1 VIGVDVPVE
10 LVVAA
15 GFDPLPVLADINDR
29 RAEAIL
35 DESQG
40 QPRVRA
46 LLSRLLT
53 DDRPP
58 VRRLL
63 IGSTP
68 SYLAVLYQVLR
79 HLPRFRPDL
88 PRYDVHLVDIQHGRL
103 DASASYNLAKLSEA
117 RSVLEGWSGIAISDD
132 AIEAAIES
140 TQAIRD
146 RAAGIERSRIAGK
159 CSGAEALRYYLSA
172 ARQSGDAE
180 GAPFTSTSQPSEA
193 AVPIVYSGMAAGPDL
208 YESIEKAGF
217 RIVADDQEMG
227 ASLLGQG
234 AAGPGTPLERLARAY
249 AFRFPSPARST
260 IEDRT
265 AALLAMVRR
274 AGAAAV
280 LFNIPAF
287 EHPAAWDQPAIR
299 GALEAAGIACFE
311 LDPRAYERPEL
322 LPGQLAALRTGLGI

>member
-1 VIGVDVPVE
+1 VE

-35 DESQG
+35 DENQG

-46 LLSRLLT
+46 FLSRLLT

-103 DASASYNLAKLSEA
+103 DASASYTLAKLSEL
-117 RSVLEGWSGIAISDD
+117 RSVLEGWSGLAISD
-132 AIEAAIES
+132 AAVEAAIAS
-140 TQAIRD
+140 TQAVRD
-146 RAAGIERSRIAGK
+146 RAAEVERSRIAGT
-159 CSGAEALRYYLSA
+159 CSGAEALRFYLSA
-172 ARQSGDAE
+172 ARQGRDSEDAPSM
-180 GAPFTSTSQPSEA
+180 GSSQPREA

-217 RIVADDQEMG
+217 LIVGDDQELG
-227 ASLLGQG
+227 PSLLGQG
-234 AAGPGTPLERLARAY
+234 AAGPGMPLERLARAY
-249 AFRFPSPARST
+249 ASRFPSPARSS

-274 AGAAAV
+274 TGAAAV

-299 GALEAAGIACFE
+299 AALREAGTGCLE
-311 LDPRAYERPEL
+311 LDPRAYEQPEQL
-322 LPGQLAALRTGLGI
+322 SGQLSALRTELPI